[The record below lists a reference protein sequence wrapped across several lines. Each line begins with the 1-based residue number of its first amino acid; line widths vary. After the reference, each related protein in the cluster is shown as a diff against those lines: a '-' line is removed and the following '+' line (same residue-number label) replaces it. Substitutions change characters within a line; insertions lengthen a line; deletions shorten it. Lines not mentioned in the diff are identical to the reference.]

1 MRLVCVCAC
10 VCVFVSV
17 CGCVCVF
24 VSVRVRVFWYLSM
37 FERAFDCKRERVC
50 ACVCATLWLPLPST
64 YVGSTDKT
72 NFSGENATELR
83 ICSADL
89 VPEKANQTFGEAFQ
103 TQKGR
108 KVHLRSSPESF
119 WAKILRLWL
128 IDAHQNLPKNK
139 FGPFFP
145 GCKFKFSSGIVF

>member
-1 MRLVCVCAC
+1 MC
-10 VCVFVSV
+10 VCVS
-17 CGCVCVF
+17 
-24 VSVRVRVFWYLSM
+24 SDPFWLS
-37 FERAFDCKRERVC
+37 
-50 ACVCATLWLPLPST
+50 LPSA

-108 KVHLRSSPESF
+108 KVHLRSSPKSF
-119 WAKILRLWL
+119 WAKILRL
-128 IDAHQNLPKNK
+128 
-139 FGPFFP
+139 
-145 GCKFKFSSGIVF
+145 